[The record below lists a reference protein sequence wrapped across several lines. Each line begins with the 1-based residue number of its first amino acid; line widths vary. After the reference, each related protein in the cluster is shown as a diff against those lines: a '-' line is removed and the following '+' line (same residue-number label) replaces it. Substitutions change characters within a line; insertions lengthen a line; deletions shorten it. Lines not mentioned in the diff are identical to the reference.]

1 MLHPCSMR
9 CDTSIGRKL
18 EGSGGIVELEDNE
31 RERGER
37 EKRERK
43 GGRGKEENVYVNVKI
58 NV

>member
-31 RERGER
+31 KE
-37 EKRERK
+37 RERK
-43 GGRGKEENVYVNVKI
+43 EREREEGGKKKMFKI